1 MNKPMGNRVRT
12 MTQLAL
18 LLALLLILSYTPL
31 GYLPVGPLVLS
42 LLSVPVAIG
51 AMLLG
56 PLGGA
61 VLGGA
66 FGLTSFFNM
75 MRGSSPMGA
84 ALFAISPAATFVLCF
99 VSRVA
104 MGVCCALVYRLA
116 CKLLPRRTKLRCAV
130 GALAA
135 PRGHRRT
142 LALSEKLDALCRGVR
157 ALVKLAGQLLHGKH
171 AVARGRLVG
180 LLIDIVHIR
189 LRENSVTRLR
199 EFLRAHP
206 GNIVAVEQLHVR
218 DGLHAEILHQ
228 IRPDVLGLHIEARF
242 LLHKYANYVRH
253 NFPRF
258 RPCGQFAA
266 RAQKSPRISL
276 FLLLILSY
284 CLLFIKSYF

>member
-116 CKLLPRRTKLRCAV
+116 CKLLPRRTKLCCAV
-130 GALAA
+130 GGLAA
-135 PRGHRRT
+135 PLCIT
-142 LALSEKLDALCRGVR
+142 LFFMGLLVALFYNSDYVQG
-157 ALVKLAGQLLHGKH
+157 LVAQMGAANPLIFVVGM
-171 AVARGRLVG
+171 VG
-180 LLIDIVHIR
+180 LQGLVEAVVGCVI
-189 LRENSVTRLR
+189 SAAVTV
-199 EFLRAHP
+199 P
-206 GNIVAVEQLHVR
+206 
-218 DGLHAEILHQ
+218 
-228 IRPDVLGLHIEARF
+228 
-242 LLHKYANYVRH
+242 LLKMR
-253 NFPRF
+253 
-258 RPCGQFAA
+258 
-266 RAQKSPRISL
+266 K
-276 FLLLILSY
+276 
-284 CLLFIKSYF
+284 

>member
-84 ALFAISPAATFVLCF
+84 ALFCDQPGRHL
-99 VSRVA
+99 
-104 MGVCCALVYRLA
+104 CALL
-116 CKLLPRRTKLRCAV
+116 CLPRGDGGLLRA
-130 GALAA
+130 GLSPGMQAAA
-135 PRGHRRT
+135 PAHQALLCSRR
-142 LALSEKLDALCRGVR
+142 AGR
-157 ALVKLAGQLLHGKH
+157 AAVQH
-171 AVARGRLVG
+171 AVLYG
-180 LLIDIVHIR
+180 
-189 LRENSVTRLR
+189 
-199 EFLRAHP
+199 
-206 GNIVAVEQLHVR
+206 
-218 DGLHAEILHQ
+218 
-228 IRPDVLGLHIEARF
+228 
-242 LLHKYANYVRH
+242 
-253 NFPRF
+253 
-258 RPCGQFAA
+258 AA
-266 RAQKSPRISL
+266 RRAVL
-276 FLLLILSY
+276 
-284 CLLFIKSYF
+284 